1 MVIGTRSDL
10 AERLQC
16 LDDIIQLPLGHAK
29 AQIAGNDLVS
39 ALAQPAVNLVERG
52 RNLIQGNGPRTDQE
66 LEDRDA
72 D

>member
-1 MVIGTRSDL
+1 
-10 AERLQC
+10 
-16 LDDIIQLPLGHAK
+16 
-29 AQIAGNDLVS
+29 VS

-66 LEDRDA
+66 LIDRDG